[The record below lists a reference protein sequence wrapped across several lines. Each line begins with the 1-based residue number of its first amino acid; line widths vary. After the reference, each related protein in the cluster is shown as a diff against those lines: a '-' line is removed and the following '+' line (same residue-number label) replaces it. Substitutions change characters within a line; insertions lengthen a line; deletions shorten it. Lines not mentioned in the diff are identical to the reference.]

1 MAETSLFRFQ
11 PDAMKRETL
20 EKIFV
25 GKQKELL
32 LQKLT
37 KEITRAIENRK
48 QRHYL
53 IIGPR
58 GVGKTHFITLLYYQL
73 KDAAVNA
80 SLVKLSEEE
89 FSIYRVSDLLQ
100 RIIET
105 LESKKTVFGDFENMS
120 DESVITTAVEELESS
135 GKSIVLFIE
144 NLNQVLGEQM
154 NGKEVKR
161 LRSLLQKEN
170 LFITVTSA
178 PLVFNQISVHNEPF
192 FNFFE
197 IVYLG
202 ELDKDELKELLR
214 RIGEVEKNQKFTEQL
229 SKIEH
234 KINAIT
240 TLTGGNPRIA
250 ILLYDLTSR
259 EKIFDVEKAF
269 FKILDDNTPYYQD
282 IFRMMSGEQRRIF
295 DALIAMRKPA
305 TPSEVAKKTRLK
317 QNAVN
322 SQMRRLEKD
331 GYLVSRKF
339 GRITKYEVREK
350 LFRLWREL
358 RKESFGRQR
367 LSILLEF
374 LELWYSAQER
384 ETLLLKCFDNID
396 KPAEKEKMIEAGYWF
411 SSLPYKRKEELL
423 PTLIE
428 KSYKF
433 GETPFFE
440 SLILDEKMRKIA
452 LVTRI
457 ELLLKA
463 GKYEEI
469 VKVINEAEPNV
480 VPLLMTL
487 KASILSHLGRHEEAL
502 GTLTK
507 AVELNPQN
515 ARSWMIKGD
524 ILGYLGRYEEALE
537 ASTKAVELNPQN
549 AEAWS
554 IKGDCLGALGRYEE
568 ALEASTKAVEL
579 NPQNAR
585 SWAIKGQALKFLKR
599 YEEALEA
606 STKAVEL
613 SPQNARSWMIKGDIL
628 GYLGRYEEALEASTK
643 AVELNPQNAEAWE
656 KKVEM
661 LKSLNRDQEALQCL
675 SQSIELH
682 PKSSTLWIKKAEI
695 LTKLEKSGAKDAY
708 HKALSLAETEITS
721 NPSNV
726 EAWLN
731 KANALID
738 LDRFQDAS
746 HALLKIAELPLD
758 PDAKKICRDYAALLS
773 AKAYFAA
780 TLEEFE
786 RKNIGN
792 AEQNLERVVNSLGDI
807 DEKTVIALAKEELA
821 RFLNKIADLKNT
833 EALRVALTSLSQ
845 TKGFEDFLS
854 LFKLSLDIVETKD
867 VTKFYDVQV
876 EKREIIAGIVEKLS
890 GSTDLLPLEYKKTR
904 KDS

>member
-1 MAETSLFRFQ
+1 
-11 PDAMKRETL
+11 
-20 EKIFV
+20 
-25 GKQKELL
+25 
-32 LQKLT
+32 
-37 KEITRAIENRK
+37 
-48 QRHYL
+48 
-53 IIGPR
+53 
-58 GVGKTHFITLLYYQL
+58 
-73 KDAAVNA
+73 
-80 SLVKLSEEE
+80 
-89 FSIYRVSDLLQ
+89 
-100 RIIET
+100 
-105 LESKKTVFGDFENMS
+105 
-120 DESVITTAVEELESS
+120 
-135 GKSIVLFIE
+135 
-144 NLNQVLGEQM
+144 
-154 NGKEVKR
+154 
-161 LRSLLQKEN
+161 
-170 LFITVTSA
+170 VTSA

-549 AEAWS
+549 AEAW
-554 IKGDCLGALGRYEE
+554 
-568 ALEASTKAVEL
+568 
-579 NPQNAR
+579 
-585 SWAIKGQALKFLKR
+585 
-599 YEEALEA
+599 
-606 STKAVEL
+606 
-613 SPQNARSWMIKGDIL
+613 
-628 GYLGRYEEALEASTK
+628 
-643 AVELNPQNAEAWE
+643 E

>member
-515 ARSWMIKGD
+515 ARSW
-524 ILGYLGRYEEALE
+524 
-537 ASTKAVELNPQN
+537 
-549 AEAWS
+549 
-554 IKGDCLGALGRYEE
+554 
-568 ALEASTKAVEL
+568 
-579 NPQNAR
+579 
-585 SWAIKGQALKFLKR
+585 AIKGQALKFLKR